1 MPVPDFFARC
11 LGALAMVALL
21 ATASA
26 QDDTPAPATD
36 DTASTQDDTDDT
48 ADAVPPPPV
57 VVDGQPISRAVFDTY
72 AEQRSA
78 QLGDPTSPEVRN
90 ALIDELIIQ
99 QLLVTEAQ
107 RRELL
112 AQDPQLQLQYRNLM
126 ATAAVRRL
134 MQDFQPDPEAI
145 QNEYQAIVADHDAR
159 EFKASHILVETEE
172 NARQLITE
180 LDQGAEFDELARTH
194 STDSSSSQGGDLGW
208 FTADVMVRD
217 FSQAVAALDKGGYT
231 EEPVQTEFGW
241 HVILLED
248 VREAPP
254 PPLEELRA
262 GIVQQLQGRMIND
275 YLMEQRAQATIET
288 NQP

>member
-1 MPVPDFFARC
+1 MPATVFLARC
-11 LGALAMVALL
+11 LGALTMVALL
-21 ATASA
+21 TTASA

-78 QLGDPTSPEVRN
+78 QLGDPATPEVRN

-145 QNEYQAIVADHDAR
+145 QNEYQTIVADHDAR

-180 LDQGAEFDELARTH
+180 LDQGGEFGELARAH
-194 STDSSSSQGGDLGW
+194 STDSSSNQGGDLGW

-217 FSQAVAALDKGGYT
+217 FSQAVATLDKGSYT

>member
-1 MPVPDFFARC
+1 MPATVFLARC
-11 LGALAMVALL
+11 LGALTMVALL
-21 ATASA
+21 TTASA
-26 QDDTPAPATD
+26 QDDTPAPTTD
-36 DTASTQDDTDDT
+36 DTASAQDDT
-48 ADAVPPPPV
+48 ADAAPPPPV
-57 VVDGQPISRAVFDTY
+57 VVDGQPISRAVFDAY

-78 QLGDPTSPEVRN
+78 QLGDPATPEVRN

-145 QNEYQAIVADHDAR
+145 QNEYQTIVADHDAR

-180 LDQGAEFDELARTH
+180 LDQGGEFGELARAH
-194 STDSSSSQGGDLGW
+194 STDSSSNQGGDLGW

-217 FSQAVAALDKGGYT
+217 FSQAVATLDKGSYT

-275 YLMEQRAQATIET
+275 YLMEKRSQATIET